1 MGICSGDIKGGGG
14 PMTEPVVN
22 RNAVHFE
29 DLGHAYRPDRWV
41 FRHYRATIDEGSIF
55 ALLGP
60 NGRGKTT
67 LLKALLGVLKP
78 TEGAV
83 RLSGQAAF
91 VPQLF
96 QVGFDYS
103 VLDMVL
109 MGRARRIGLFG
120 QPSKED
126 IEISLNALAR
136 FGLAERASDPFHELS
151 GGQRQM
157 VIFAR
162 GLVAQAQILILD
174 EPTASLD
181 LKHQVIILDWIMRL
195 SREDGLTVILT
206 THYPNHALAV
216 ADSALLMFGEQ
227 EFACG
232 TAGDVLTERNL
243 QRLYDVPVKRLSCE
257 SDGRTLESF
266 TAVLPKRG
274 PVDTPRAESS
284 QGG

>member
-1 MGICSGDIKGGGG
+1 MGEITATAG
-14 PMTEPVVN
+14 
-22 RNAVHFE
+22 AVSFE
-29 DLGHAYRPDRWV
+29 DLGHAYRPGRWV
-41 FRHYRATIDEGSIF
+41 FRHYNAIIEGAHIF

-67 LLKALLGVLKP
+67 LLKTLLGVLKP
-78 TEGAV
+78 AEGAV
-83 RLSGQAAF
+83 HLGGRAAF

-120 QPSKED
+120 QPSRQD
-126 IEISLNALAR
+126 VEISLAALAR
-136 FGLAERASDPFHELS
+136 FGLADRAADPFHELS

-162 GLVAQAQILILD
+162 GLVAQADILILD

-181 LKHQVIILDWIMRL
+181 LKHQVLVLDWILRL
-195 SREDGLTVILT
+195 SREDGLTVIFT

-216 ADSALLMFGEQ
+216 ADSALLMFGEHD
-227 EFACG
+227 FVCG
-232 TAGDVLTERNL
+232 PGRDVLTESNL
-243 QRLYDVPVKRLSCE
+243 QRLYEVPVVRLSGE
-257 SDGRTLESF
+257 SKGRRLESF
-266 TAVLPKRG
+266 TPILPARG
-274 PVDTPRAESS
+274 SS
-284 QGG
+284 GSCRPEPTSDR